1 MRARELEEHE
11 DIQQAS
17 SSFDDEGA
25 DLSRQ
30 RVDDEDQ
37 EERQD
42 DQDEQ
47 RYDVLLVVFPDEED
61 EGLHR
66 VDKPVEA
73 GGRTTGETK
82 RDGLSQFTHLQSVRA
97 NCCSFYQFL
106 CYFIQVMKISGA
118 VMELF
123 LLVLLWFVQRLGLF
137 ACSPHRVGLSLLQSH
152 QLKLRLHLPL
162 NENSLLLDVK
172 NNIYN

>member
-1 MRARELEEHE
+1 MRASELEEHE
-11 DIQQAS
+11 DVQQAS

-66 VDKPVEA
+66 VDEPVEA
-73 GGRTTGETK
+73 GGRTTRETK
-82 RDGLSQFTHLQSVRA
+82 KRRFESVYTHSRICLGK
-97 NCCSFYQFL
+97 L
-106 CYFIQVMKISGA
+106 
-118 VMELF
+118 
-123 LLVLLWFVQRLGLF
+123 LLVLSVFILF
-137 ACSPHRVGLSLLQSH
+137 YSSDRDNGCFC
-152 QLKLRLHLPL
+152 
-162 NENSLLLDVK
+162 
-172 NNIYN
+172 